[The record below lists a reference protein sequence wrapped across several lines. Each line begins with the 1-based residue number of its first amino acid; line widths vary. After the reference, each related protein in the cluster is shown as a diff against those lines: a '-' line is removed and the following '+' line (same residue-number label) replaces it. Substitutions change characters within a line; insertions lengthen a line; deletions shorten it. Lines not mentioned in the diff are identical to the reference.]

1 MSEANSQSLA
11 LFDPLELGAL
21 RLPNRIVMAPMSRL
35 RVEAD
40 LSPGALTVRYYA
52 QRASAGLIISESIM
66 VAPYGDGYP
75 ALPAIWT
82 PEQQQGWSRVVAAVH
97 GEQGRIVAQ
106 LSTIG
111 KARFDTDGKLPFG
124 WAMGSPLMPQD
135 LALKDIEAMI
145 SAFATAAAA
154 AKACGFD
161 GIEIHNGNGFLLDR
175 FLRPGSNARSDQ
187 YGGSLENRLRLTL
200 EIVDAAIAVWGPGRV
215 GIRLSP
221 SAPVNGAADPE
232 GLATFGSLLGELD
245 RRALAYLHVTRVS
258 PEDRQQ
264 GAGDGIALGQLRPH
278 FHGKIIAAGEF
289 DQEGAASALA
299 DNQVDAIAFGRPFIS
314 NPDLPRRLALGTV
327 LQPVDPATFYSVGEH
342 GYTDYPAVAV

>member
-1 MSEANSQSLA
+1 MSELSSQSPA
-11 LFDPLELGAL
+11 LFEPLELGAL

-35 RVEAD
+35 RVAAD
-40 LSPGALTVRYYA
+40 LSPGALTARYYA

-82 PEQQQGWSRVVAAVH
+82 PQQQQGWSSVVAAVH
-97 GEQGRIVAQ
+97 AEQGRIVAQ

-111 KARFDTDGKLPFG
+111 KARYDTAGNLPFG
-124 WAMGSPLMPQD
+124 WAMGNPLTPQD
-135 LALKDIEAMI
+135 LQLSDIAAI
-145 SAFATAAAA
+145 VTAFATAAAA

-200 EIVDAAIAVWGPGRV
+200 EIVDAAVAVWGPGRV

-232 GLATFGSLLGELD
+232 GLVTFGRLLEELD
-245 RRALAYLHVTRVS
+245 RRALAYIHLTRVS

-264 GAGDGIALGQLRPH
+264 GAGDGIALSQLRRH
-278 FHGKIIAAGEF
+278 FSGRIIAAGEF
-289 DQEGAASALA
+289 DREGAASALA
-299 DNQVDAIAFGRPFIS
+299 DMQVDAIAFGRPFIA
-314 NPDLPRRLALGTV
+314 NPDLPRRLALGAA
-327 LQPVDPATFYSVGEH
+327 LQPADPATFYSAGEH

>member
-1 MSEANSQSLA
+1 MSESSNKLPA

-35 RVEAD
+35 RVGAD
-40 LSPGALTVRYYA
+40 LSPGELTARYYA

-82 PEQQQGWSRVVAAVH
+82 PEQQQGWSQVVAAVH

-111 KARFDTDGKLPFG
+111 KARYDPDGTRPFG

-135 LALKDIEAMI
+135 LHQQDIEAMI
-145 SAFATAAAA
+145 TAFATAAAA

-187 YGGSLENRLRLTL
+187 YGGPIENRLRLTL
-200 EIVDAAIAVWGPGRV
+200 DIVDAAIAVWGPGRV

-221 SAPVNGAADPE
+221 SAPVNGAADPD
-232 GLATFGSLLGELD
+232 GLATFGRLLEELD
-245 RRALAYLHVTRVS
+245 RRALAYIHLTRVS

-264 GAGDGIALGQLRPH
+264 GAGDGIALSQWRRH
-278 FHGKIIAAGEF
+278 FSGKIIAAGEF
-289 DQEGAASALA
+289 DREGAALALA
-299 DNQVDAIAFGRPFIS
+299 SNQVDAVAFGRPFIS
-314 NPDLPRRLALGTV
+314 NPDLPRRFALGTA
-327 LQPVDPATFYSVGEH
+327 LQAVDPATFYSSGEH
-342 GYTDYPAVAV
+342 GYTDYPVAAV